1 MALFRVNGMAA
12 KVWPH
17 PIKAII
23 FDNDGTLVD
32 TEWVYSWAHEKITGE
47 KLSWDLK
54 PQLMGKPARETCELL
69 IQRYNLK
76 MPLDELME
84 YRTKIVESCW
94 DSVKLLPGAREIT
107 DKFETMG
114 IPMAIAT
121 SSRKSVFEQKTRVH
135 LESLMRKIHHV
146 VTGSDVKH
154 GKPHPE
160 IFLTALAGFTNVKP
174 EEALVFED
182 SPLGIKAANDAGM
195 PSVFIPDPNMNME
208 VSLAENGAKPTVV
221 IKSLNDFDFSQ
232 FDFEGKE

>member
-1 MALFRVNGMAA
+1 MAA
-12 KVWPH
+12 KIWPH
-17 PIKAII
+17 AIKAII

-54 PQLMGKPARETCELL
+54 PQLMGKPAKETCELL

-76 MPLDELME
+76 MPLDGLMT
-84 YRTKIVESCW
+84 YRTKIVEECW
-94 DSVKLLPGAREIT
+94 DKVKLLPGAKEIT
-107 DKFETMG
+107 DKFAEMK

-121 SSRKSVFEQKTRVH
+121 SSRRTVFEQKVQTH
-135 LESLMRKIHHV
+135 KEDLMCKIHHV
-146 VTGSDVKH
+146 VSGRDVTH

-160 IFLTALAGFTNVKP
+160 IFLKALDGFENVKP

-195 PSVFIPDPNMNME
+195 PSVFIPDPNMDTPPPPPPQN
-208 VSLAENGAKPTVV
+208 ATPTVT

-232 FDFEGKE
+232 FDFA